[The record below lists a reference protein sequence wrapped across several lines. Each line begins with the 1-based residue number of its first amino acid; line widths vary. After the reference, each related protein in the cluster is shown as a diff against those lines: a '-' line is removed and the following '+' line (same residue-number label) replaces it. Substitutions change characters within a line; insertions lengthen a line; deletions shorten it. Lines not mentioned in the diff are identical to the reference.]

1 VIMKI
6 LNLELKI
13 KLIAKGLKCFFEA
26 F

>member
-1 VIMKI
+1 MKI